1 MTSQAKEGSP
11 TGIPL
16 IEQADGAGVVVDL
29 EVVVVEVTTGR
40 VVVLAGLEVVVLRF
54 VVVDRVVV
62 VEGLVVV
69 VDRVVVVDVRVEV
82 VVVLRVVDRVVV
94 VELEVLACL
103 RRTVSNRAAERS
115 RILTSQ
121 IAPVHLVFFS
131 GLGWWD
137 TRSQ

>member
-1 MTSQAKEGSP
+1 MTSQAKEGRP

-16 IEQADGAGVVVDL
+16 IEQADGAGVVVDF

-40 VVVLAGLEVVVLRF
+40 VVVLAGLDVVVLRI
-54 VVVDRVVV
+54 VV

-103 RRTVSNRAAERS
+103 RRTVSNRDAE
-115 RILTSQ
+115 
-121 IAPVHLVFFS
+121 P
-131 GLGWWD
+131 
-137 TRSQ
+137 